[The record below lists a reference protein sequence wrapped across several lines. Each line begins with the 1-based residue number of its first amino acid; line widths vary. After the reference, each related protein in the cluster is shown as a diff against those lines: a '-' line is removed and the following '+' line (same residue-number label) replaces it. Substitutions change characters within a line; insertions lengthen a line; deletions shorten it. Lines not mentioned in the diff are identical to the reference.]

1 MRVKGEKVRYF
12 NIQVSFVAFRSNA
25 RVRPQQTPFS
35 DSDERMVTEMS
46 RDRKYITTEGFKHT
60 LFTTFSEQKKN
71 DEPND
76 DFTLETKT
84 SACCYILNTQTF

>member
-1 MRVKGEKVRYF
+1 
-12 NIQVSFVAFRSNA
+12 
-25 RVRPQQTPFS
+25 
-35 DSDERMVTEMS
+35 MVTEMS